1 MWNPVGWGSIVI
13 VREACSKVCSGVQKH
28 PVVTDLA
35 NYIVSHQD
43 IQNGVRI
50 HIIPLSMQIT
60 VITAACSITLGV
72 AKAFANSIAIKW
84 VMRSSSLNLG
94 SHQICF
100 L

>member
-1 MWNPVGWGSIVI
+1 
-13 VREACSKVCSGVQKH
+13 
-28 PVVTDLA
+28 
-35 NYIVSHQD
+35 
-43 IQNGVRI
+43 
-50 HIIPLSMQIT
+50 MQIT